1 MANRSRRSR
10 VAKLVAGLAAIS
22 LIAVACGG
30 SDSDADVV
38 GETTVPAT
46 TTTEADVNA
55 TTVPTTTAVSGGG
68 GISEQKDLIRTIEG
82 VQTGGTLRI
91 GVEAETDGL
100 NPTVNRFAAAS
111 YNMGYTV
118 FEPLF
123 AWDSTGQPV
132 PYLAESS
139 ESSDD
144 GLEFIIHLRPD
155 ILFSDGE
162 PLNAD
167 AIVANFEALLLD
179 PLISLAVRPALN
191 LDNPIET
198 VDELTVKFNLSLPNK
213 QFATGLVGQLGM
225 PGSPKWLAAAID
237 DPTLNQAP
245 VGTGPFVIDSRTPD
259 SSTKFVRN
267 DNWWQTLQN
276 ATPVYLDAIEFFPNT
291 DALTSASQLVAGDL
305 DGFATTTPNA
315 IATIRDEG
323 DAFIRID
330 DDQGEESFAM
340 MNTAQPPFDDIRV
353 RQAITFATPRE
364 NYIEFVGAGILREAD
379 SMFAPE
385 LIWNNPD
392 VVQEG
397 DEPERSGPLVDAY
410 CADFPENC
418 DGGRINIDLQYSGP
432 SVEQETIADILS
444 AGWGDFFNVNRVVL
458 LQDDHI
464 TNVALGVSQ
473 MVTWRQFGAPDPTA
487 DRVWLACDSIGFL
500 SLNWP
505 RFCDQEREDLL
516 NQARE
521 TTDLDARA
529 ALWQEIQQKVHDD
542 YLYIFFTHTLWM
554 SAFDAKVRNECGVVS
569 PDGAELLCT
578 NNGSMF
584 NHAMW
589 IDQG

>member
-1 MANRSRRSR
+1 MAIRSSRSR

-22 LIAVACGG
+22 LVAAACGG
-30 SDSDADVV
+30 GSDADVNT
-38 GETTVPAT
+38 GETTAP
-46 TTTEADVNA
+46 
-55 TTVPTTTAVSGGG
+55 PTTTAEPAGTATTAPTTTVVSGGG
-68 GISEQKDLIRTIEG
+68 GSSEQTDLIRTLDG

-100 NPTVNRFAAAS
+100 NPTVNRFAAAA

-123 AWDSTGQPV
+123 AWDATGQPV

-139 ESSDD
+139 ESSED
-144 GLEFIIHLRPD
+144 GMEFIIHLRPD
-155 ILFSDGE
+155 VLFSDGE

-167 AIVANFEALLLD
+167 AIVVNFEALLAD
-179 PLISLAVRPALN
+179 ALISLAVRPALN
-191 LDNPIET
+191 LDNPIEK
-198 VDELTVKFNLSLPNK
+198 VDDLTVKFNLSLPNK

-237 DPTLNQAP
+237 DPTLNQMP
-245 VGTGPFVIDSRTPD
+245 VGTGPFVIESRTQD
-259 SSTKFVRN
+259 QSTKFVRN

-276 ATPVYLDAIEFFPNT
+276 GTPVYLDAIEFFPNT
-291 DALTSASQLVAGDL
+291 DSLTSASQLVAGDL
-305 DGFATTTPNA
+305 DGFATTNADA
-315 IATIRDEG
+315 IAEIRDKG
-323 DAFIRID
+323 DAFIKID

-340 MNTAQPPFDDIRV
+340 MNTSKPPFDDIRV
-353 RQAITFATPRE
+353 RQAITFATPRQ
-364 NYIEFVGAGILREAD
+364 NYIDFVGAGILREAD

-397 DEPERSGPLVDAY
+397 DEPERSGPLVEAY

-418 DGGRINIDLQYSGP
+418 DGGRVNIDLQYSGP
-432 SVEQETIADILS
+432 SVVQEIIADILA

-473 MVTWRQFGAPDPTA
+473 IVTWRQFGAPDPTA
-487 DRVWLACDSIGFL
+487 DRVWLACDSMGFL

-505 RFCDQEREDLL
+505 RFCDEEREDLL

-521 TTDLDARA
+521 TTDLDARV

-554 SAFDAKVRNECGVVS
+554 SAFDAKVRNACGVSS

-584 NHAMW
+584 NHASW
-589 IDQG
+589 IVEG